1 LKFGQLLPAK
11 MLCVRFLI
19 QKELACQD
27 LDVCNKVGPEGSK
40 EEASPLSAH
49 YPKNWK
55 IFHLHLIALQWRKIA
70 LQTMSLF

>member
-49 YPKNWK
+49 YPKNEK
-55 IFHLHLIALQWRKIA
+55 FFICISSHYSEERLLYKL
-70 LQTMSLF
+70 